1 MVISSKGNYSSFSK
15 MPQDLMDDKSSCSDK
30 VNEVVLIQEEKDV
43 TGTLRMNSTPTPIQT
58 PKIVDKSN

>member
-30 VNEVVLIQEEKDV
+30 VNEVVLIQEEKDA
-43 TGTLRMNSTPTPIQT
+43 TGTLRMNSTPTPI
-58 PKIVDKSN
+58 